1 MVVCVQRLVFLIY
14 ESWYIV
20 ESLYG
25 AEYGNWRLAA
35 DIRSP
40 GKKAGTG
47 RLMME

>member
-1 MVVCVQRLVFLIY
+1 MVVCVQRVIYVIY

-35 DIRSP
+35 DILTYEVREI
-40 GKKAGTG
+40 
-47 RLMME
+47 RLVQGGS